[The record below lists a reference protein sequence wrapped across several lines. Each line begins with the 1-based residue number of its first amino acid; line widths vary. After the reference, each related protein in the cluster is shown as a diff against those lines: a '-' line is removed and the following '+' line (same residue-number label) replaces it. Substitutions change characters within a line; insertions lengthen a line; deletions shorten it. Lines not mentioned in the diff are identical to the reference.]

1 MTHFTDKV
9 VLITGAGGGIGRHYA
24 LEFARRGARV
34 VVNDLGSDVRG
45 ESGGEDSAA
54 AVVRE
59 IEAEGGTAVSNTAS
73 VTDREGAA
81 SIVRTGLDTWGR
93 IDIVVTNAGILRNR
107 TLKNTN
113 LDDMTAVLNVHVL
126 GTLNVVYAAWP
137 YLYAQ
142 NSGRIVL
149 TSSISGIAGA
159 FGQSAYATAKMAMLG
174 LMNSLALEGQAHGIH
189 VNCIAPGAATR
200 MTALETAL
208 GIDAENPEPDFHP
221 KLIAPAVL
229 YLASDAAPN
238 GVVLHAQGGKF
249 WRTKTV
255 RNRGVDLG
263 TDATFEELA
272 EHIEPIMDMTTMDDV
287 QPAM

>member
-1 MTHFTDKV
+1 MADFTDKV
-9 VLITGAGGGIGRHYA
+9 VLITGAGGGIGRYYA

-54 AVVRE
+54 AVVAE
-59 IEAEGGTAVSNTAS
+59 ITSAGGVAVPNRAS
-73 VTDREGAA
+73 VTDRDGAA
-81 SIVRTGLDTWGR
+81 SIVQAGLDAWGR
-93 IDIVVTNAGILRNR
+93 IDVVVTNAGILRNR
-107 TLKNTN
+107 TMKNTN
-113 LDDMTAVLNVHVL
+113 LDDIAAVLDVHVH

-137 YLYAQ
+137 HLYAQ

-174 LMNSLALEGQAHGIH
+174 LMNSLALEGQSHGVH

-200 MTALETAL
+200 MTALETSL
-208 GIDAENPEPDFHP
+208 GIDADDPAPDFHP

-238 GVVLHAQGGKF
+238 GVVLHAQGGRF

-255 RNRGVDLG
+255 RNVGVDLG
-263 TDATFEELA
+263 TDATVDELEA
-272 EHIEPIMDMTTMDDV
+272 NVGEVMDMQSTEDIEPPM
-287 QPAM
+287 